1 MFSLP
6 PFLFER
12 QEFLFLFALLPVF
25 WFLQRKAL
33 RGLLSFLGLL
43 LHSLVLSLIIVA
55 LAGLATL
62 RPGANTIPLLMVDL
76 SRSLTVG
83 QRQWMRDTIVQRLQ
97 PQEDTPTVVFAG
109 QQRLLRWKDAEPL
122 LETPAADLQLDETNI
137 EGAFTPLLATMRN
150 RSVYLLSDGWETKAE
165 ARSLTPL
172 LTEKGLKVYPFP
184 PPPAEKA
191 PNVALQRLSVPQTVE
206 GGESI
211 SASVALE
218 NTNRTAVQGELTV
231 RQGEKVVWQQE
242 MTLPPGVSLFSHSL
256 TLTGDGLIPLRAT
269 FVSRNQNEDLV
280 TQDNQAAAWV
290 TVAPREKILLIGA
303 RVRDNRYLEQALDKR
318 GFNVVT
324 MDFTSTPSSIPDPE
338 SFSAVILNNIARD
351 RLPPAFLS
359 GLDPYASRGWFSHGG
374 WRRKP
379 GFRRLQGFFS

>member
-172 LTEKGLKVYPFP
+172 LTEKGLKVYPRWPSCPGERNSSRSSGFSMKS
-184 PPPAEKA
+184 KA
-191 PNVALQRLSVPQTVE
+191 PCLK
-206 GGESI
+206 
-211 SASVALE
+211 
-218 NTNRTAVQGELTV
+218 AV
-231 RQGEKVVWQQE
+231 
-242 MTLPPGVSLFSHSL
+242 
-256 TLTGDGLIPLRAT
+256 RA
-269 FVSRNQNEDLV
+269 V
-280 TQDNQAAAWV
+280 
-290 TVAPREKILLIGA
+290 G
-303 RVRDNRYLEQALDKR
+303 
-318 GFNVVT
+318 
-324 MDFTSTPSSIPDPE
+324 TSPWGH
-338 SFSAVILNNIARD
+338 
-351 RLPPAFLS
+351 LS
-359 GLDPYASRGWFSHGG
+359 GRI
-374 WRRKP
+374 
-379 GFRRLQGFFS
+379 